1 LIVKIC
7 GIRSLEEALAALEA
21 GADLLGFNFYPPS
34 PRWLSPVECA
44 RIQAGLAGR
53 GFAGRGV
60 GIFVNTPPLEVFDIL
75 DQCELSLAQLSG
87 DEPPEDLELLQGK
100 AYKAIRPR
108 TAAEARSLA
117 EQYTAQ
123 PGANP
128 ATPALL
134 VDAYH
139 PGQYGGVGQV
149 GDWDVAA
156 MLAPDYPV
164 LLAGGLRPENV
175 ARALADIH
183 PWGVD
188 VASGVETTPGRKDP
202 AKVAAFVQA
211 VRKFEQEKM
220 EC

>member
-7 GIRSLEEALAALEA
+7 GIRTLEEALAALEA

-34 PRWLSPVECA
+34 PRSLSPVECA
-44 RIQAGLAGR
+44 RIQAGLAGC
-53 GFAGRGV
+53 GFTGRGV
-60 GIFVNTPPLEVFDIL
+60 GIFVNAPPFEVLGIMDECGL
-75 DQCELSLAQLSG
+75 ALAQLSG
-87 DEPPEDLELLQGK
+87 DEPPEDLELLQGR

-108 TAAEARSLA
+108 TAAEARSQA
-117 EQYTAQ
+117 VEYTTH
-123 PGANP
+123 PDPNP
-128 ATPALL
+128 AAPALL

-149 GDWDVAA
+149 GNWELAA
-156 MLAPDYPV
+156 ILAPAYPV

-175 ARALADIH
+175 ARALAEVH

-188 VASGVETTPGRKDP
+188 VASGVEASPGRKDP
-202 AKVAAFVQA
+202 ARVAAFVLA
-211 VRKFEQEKM
+211 VRKFEQERL